1 MKEKNITIEYIMN
14 SFQTIVLIISI
25 VVLIAI
31 LAVIGVTLKNGS
43 LKRKFPPVIGECPDY
58 WENVMD
64 DKDGKNYCLNKKNLG
79 KASCSTKMDFNVYPY
94 TGTNGD
100 CQKKNWSKKCNL
112 TWDGI
117 TNVDDICSLD
127 K

>member
-25 VVLIAI
+25 VVLIAL
-31 LAVIGVTLKNGS
+31 LAIIGVTLKNAGS
-43 LKRKFPPVIGECPDY
+43 KRQFPTVIGECQDY
-58 WENVMD
+58 WEKVMD
-64 DKDGKNYCLNKKNLG
+64 ENTGNNYCLNKKNLG

-94 TGTNGD
+94 TGTQGD
-100 CQKKNWSKKCNL
+100 CHKKNWSKKCNL

-117 TNVDDICSLD
+117 TNAEDICTVD